1 MTEKRLT
8 TDQIIPPQVQCLLL
22 NAVTPKFSSLLVE
35 GKKQDWKRCYKRAIN
50 TLQLHGTQKNTVSCD
65 ALQNQTQGRSL

>member
-35 GKKQDWKRCYKRAIN
+35 GEKARLEKM
-50 TLQLHGTQKNTVSCD
+50 LQKGH
-65 ALQNQTQGRSL
+65 